1 MAGARVRACV
11 RACVGLASWRVP
23 CGQASLHGPARR
35 PFTANNRPFPC
46 GRAQVQAQASPFA
59 QQPAAAAAAPP
70 PAPPQPS
77 ADDDEPDE
85 DPATELKLGGL
96 GGGAAAA
103 AQPAAA
109 GAPAASSGTKKKPP
123 SRDDTW
129 QHLQS
134 LQTHDWQAR
143 GRHGGGMSHPAGQG
157 MNHPDPGP
165 CKPQAPRRQACS
177 CMRSVLFSGQDRG
190 GELPEA
196 ARLRCG
202 RELQGGA
209 DTRRR
214 AAAADED
221 AARRTKGVPN
231 QGHRAGTSTPSPSP
245 PPTLLHERWVVCLV
259 LLTVVCPPPP
269 SPNAGGVVHVL
280 DGARAHAV
288 EARARKGGRRAP
300 APPPIPSRLGAAYWV
315 PPITPGCCWP
325 MPCAP
330 RHAP

>member
-103 AQPAAA
+103 AQPAA